1 MHVISHDEL
10 IDHRYVVDDINCSKI
25 GKLVIIC
32 QVSQYRI
39 QSYESIKQPFA
50 IHQDWGAKRYDNLIF
65 CSSFNGW
72 FGILNKKSSAG
83 HWQFYLFYNKCHPN

>member
-50 IHQDWGAKRYDNLIF
+50 IHQDWGAKGMTIL
-65 CSSFNGW
+65 SFVVHSTVD
-72 FGILNKKSSAG
+72 LVSLTRRV
-83 HWQFYLFYNKCHPN
+83 H